1 MYLRK
6 IDYEILKMIQEKAKD
21 KNNPYYSQNQI
32 ANLLKEKGD
41 VLNPDTV
48 ICYYSKLNLA
58 IASQDDDEKLRFIG
72 NSRCYAI
79 TPYGLA
85 AIEEYEIEM
94 RSKLALPEESNK
106 LSLEANKISGKANN
120 LSIAAIVMSAISL
133 ILTVVSFFI
142 K

>member
-6 IDYEILKMIQEKAKD
+6 IDYEILKMMREKAKD
-21 KNNPYYSQNQI
+21 KNNPYYSRNQI

-58 IASQDDDEKLRFIG
+58 IASQNEDKNLRFIG
-72 NSRCYAI
+72 DSRCYAL

-94 RSKLALPEESNK
+94 RSKLVLPEESNK
-106 LSLEANKISGKANN
+106 LSLEANKISGKANK

-133 ILTVVSFFI
+133 VLTAVSFFV